1 MRRNREECITE
12 GCTRDRARAGGLCRT
27 CWARTHKC
35 ANGCNVQPYSR
46 NLCRKC
52 WLEFKVEEGPKCVS
66 FACTSAIHKDGL
78 CKKHW
83 EKGRPPN
90 KEASPPIFT
99 FPTLDLR
106 PWMKEAACKDVADP
120 DIFFPEQGQ
129 WKKGIA
135 AKAICAGCPVKKDC
149 LDYAIEY
156 EQGDRYGIWGGMN
169 TKERWEHEREL
180 KRRSA

>member
-1 MRRNREECITE
+1 MASLKCDECPNVLYAR
-12 GCTRDRARAGGLCRT
+12 GKCHKHWMVLMGRTR
-27 CWARTHKC
+27 
-35 ANGCNVQPYSR
+35 Q
-46 NLCRKC
+46 
-52 WLEFKVEEGPKCVS
+52 PKCS
-66 FACTSAIHKDGL
+66 LFACPEVVHKDKL
-78 CKKHW
+78 CEAHW
-83 EKGRPPN
+83 EKRRRAADKKP
-90 KEASPPIFT
+90 AAPIFT

-106 PWMKEAACKDVADP
+106 PWMQEAACKDVADP

-135 AKAICAGCPVKKDC
+135 AKAICAGCPVKDEC

-180 KRRSA
+180 KRRTA